1 MPNQP
6 SPEEQILS
14 IVTNH
19 WQAHCVGLA
28 AKLELA
34 DHLADGPLKAAELAE
49 RTRTNA
55 PGLYRMLRAL
65 ETTGIFAQTQNGAF
79 ENTPA
84 SDCLRRNK
92 PGSNWA
98 WVRFTLCPGA
108 PVYEGWRGLPL
119 AVKKGEPGFDL
130 LHGESSWQHMQ
141 DNPEAYSIFNLAM
154 RDLAA
159 TIGPAVAEA
168 IDWNSYEVIADI
180 GGGIG
185 SQLGEILRVHRDPR
199 GILFDLPHVVAE
211 APENERVEPVGGDFF
226 ENISLAADAYVLR
239 WVLHDWSDEE
249 CLRILR
255 NLRETMQGDARLMI
269 VESVLPEGPEFDM
282 GKWMDLNMMVMATGR
297 ERTSA
302 EFAGLLEQA
311 GFAIEAI
318 EPTAS
323 PLSILVCR
331 TKL

>member
-1 MPNQP
+1 MPTRP
-6 SPEEQILS
+6 SPEEQILG

-19 WQAHCVGLA
+19 WQAHGVGLA

-34 DHLADGPLKAAELAE
+34 DHLADGPLTAGDLAA
-49 RTRTNA
+49 RTGTHA
-55 PGLYRMLRAL
+55 PSLYRLLRAL
-65 ETTGIFAQTQNGAF
+65 ESTGIFAQTKTGAY

-84 SDCLRRNK
+84 SDCLRRHK
-92 PGSNWA
+92 SGSNWA

-119 AVKKGEPGFDL
+119 AVEKGEPGFDL
-130 LHGESSWQHMQ
+130 LHGESNWQHMQ
-141 DNPEAYSIFNLAM
+141 ANPEAYSIFNLAM

-168 IDWNSYEVIADI
+168 IDWNRYAVIADI

-185 SQLGEILRVHRDPR
+185 SQLSEILAVHPGPR
-199 GILFDLPHVVAE
+199 GILFDLPDVVAE
-211 APENERVEPVGGDFF
+211 APNSDRIEPMGGDFF
-226 ENISLAADAYVLR
+226 EDIPVAADVYVLR

-249 CLRILR
+249 CLRLLG
-255 NLRETMQGDARLMI
+255 NLRKTMKPNTRLMI

-297 ERTSA
+297 ERTAA
-302 EFAGLLEQA
+302 EFEALLEPS
-311 GFAIEAI
+311 GFALQTI

-331 TKL
+331 PE

>member
-1 MPNQP
+1 MSQQI
-6 SPEEQILS
+6 SAEEQVLG

-19 WQAHCVGLA
+19 WQAHGVGLA

-34 DHLADGPLKAAELAE
+34 DHLADGPLAVEELAKRS
-49 RTRTNA
+49 RTHA
-55 PGLYRMLRAL
+55 PSLYRMLRAL
-65 ETTGIFAQTQNGAF
+65 ESTGIFASTENGSF

-119 AVKKGEPGFDL
+119 AVETGEPGFDQ
-130 LHGESSWQHMQ
+130 LHGKSNWENMEA
-141 DNPEAYSIFNLAM
+141 NPEAYSIFNLAM

-159 TIGPAVAEA
+159 TIGPAVASA
-168 IDWNSYEVIADI
+168 IDWSRYNVIADI

-185 SQLGEILRVHRDPR
+185 SQLSEILAAHPNTR

-211 APENERVEPVGGDFF
+211 APKNERFDVVAGDFF
-226 ENISLAADAYVLR
+226 ASIPVEADAYVLR
-239 WVLHDWSDEE
+239 WVLHDWSDQE
-249 CLRILR
+249 CIRLLR
-255 NLRETMQGDARLMI
+255 NVREAMQPKARLMI
-269 VESVLPEGPEFDM
+269 VESIIPGGSKFDM
-282 GKWMDLNMMVMATGR
+282 GKWMDLNMMVMATGK
-297 ERTSA
+297 ERTEA
-302 EFAGLLEQA
+302 EFAALLKNA
-311 GFAIEAI
+311 GFELISI

-323 PLSILVCR
+323 PLSILVFEPA
-331 TKL
+331 